1 MPVYA
6 AVDLGAESGRV
17 LVGTMVGDRL
27 SVTETHR
34 FANRAVSVPDGL
46 YWDILAL
53 YAQVVDGLA
62 ATVAGAS
69 DQVASIGIDGWGND
83 FALLDDAGALLA
95 NPRHYRDG
103 RTVGMA
109 QRIAERIGHQEI
121 FRRTGVLS
129 QSINTSCQ
137 LLAMEGST
145 LLREA
150 RRLLLLPDLLT
161 YWLTGEIV
169 TERTIASTT
178 QLLALDGAWATD
190 VIGRLGLPGR
200 LFQGPVVPAGTEV
213 GRVRPDLTVDW
224 RREAAPRVVAVAEH
238 DTACAVAAVPAET
251 PAFAYVSCGTWSLV
265 GIEVHQP
272 ITSDAARRA
281 GFTNEAGVGGTVRF
295 LHNGTGLWLLQ
306 ECRRVWASGQPPPS
320 YEDLTRRA
328 AVVAAYGS
336 LIDPNHPTFLTV
348 GDMPDRIR
356 RYCQRTGQT
365 PPADRAAVVRCIL
378 ESLAMAYRR
387 AIETAE
393 ELSGLSVDVLH
404 LVGGGAANELLCQL
418 TADVTRR
425 PVIAGPEEAT
435 GVGNLL
441 IQAWTDGQISSLA
454 ELRSVVARS
463 FSPRR
468 YEPEASRDR
477 IDEAYGRF
485 RRAADTASDAYVV
498 TAAGGI

>member
-17 LVGTMVGDRL
+17 LVGTMVDDRL
-27 SVTETHR
+27 TVTETHR

-53 YAQVVDGLA
+53 YAHVADGLA
-62 ATVAGAS
+62 ATVAGAA
-69 DQVASIGIDGWGND
+69 DQVASVGIDGWGND
-83 FALLDDAGALLA
+83 FALLDHAGALLG

-103 RTVGMA
+103 RTVGMT
-109 QRIAERIGHQEI
+109 QRVAERVGHQEI

-150 RRLLLLPDLLT
+150 SRLLLLPDLLT
-161 YWLTGEIV
+161 YWLTGEVV

-178 QLLALDGAWATD
+178 QLLALDGVWASD
-190 VIGRLGLPGR
+190 VIARLGLPDG
-200 LFQGPVVPAGTEV
+200 LFQAPVVQAGTEV
-213 GRVRPDLTVDW
+213 GPVRPDVAGDW
-224 RREAAPRVVAVAEH
+224 RRAPAPRVVAVAEH

-265 GIEVHQP
+265 GIEVHDP
-272 ITSDAARRA
+272 ITSDAARSA

-306 ECRRVWASGQPPPS
+306 ECRRVWASGQQPPS
-320 YEDLTRRA
+320 YEDLTRQAA
-328 AVVAAYGS
+328 AVASSGS
-336 LIDPNHPTFLTV
+336 FIDPNHPTFLTV

-356 RYCQRTGQT
+356 TYCQRTGQA
-365 PPADRAAVVRCIL
+365 PPAHPAAVVRCIL

-387 AIETAE
+387 TIETAE
-393 ELSGLSVDVLH
+393 ELSGLRVEVLH

-425 PVIAGPEEAT
+425 PVVAGPDEAT

-441 IQAWTDGQISSLA
+441 IQAWTDGQIGSLA

-468 YEPEASRDR
+468 YEPDASRDR

-485 RRAADTASDAYVV
+485 LRVAGAATDAYV
-498 TAAGGI
+498 AAASGGI

>member
-17 LVGTMVGDRL
+17 LVGTLVDEHL

-34 FANRAVSVPDGL
+34 FANRAIRVPDGL

-53 YAQVVDGLA
+53 YGQAADGLA
-62 ATVAGAS
+62 TSVAGAS
-69 DQVASIGIDGWGND
+69 DRVVSIGIDGWGND
-83 FALLDDAGALLA
+83 FALLDDRGVLLG

-103 RTVGMA
+103 RTVGMTR
-109 QRIAERIGHQEI
+109 RIAERVGHQEI

-129 QSINTSCQ
+129 QSINASCQ
-137 LLAMEGST
+137 LLAMEGSA
-145 LLREA
+145 LVREA

-161 YWLTGEIV
+161 YWLTGEVV

-190 VIGRLGLPGR
+190 VIARLGLPGG
-200 LFQGPVVPAGTEV
+200 LFQGPVVEPGTDVGPVRHEV
-213 GRVRPDLTVDW
+213 AADW
-224 RREAAPRVVAVAEH
+224 RCQTAPRVVTVAEH

-251 PAFAYVSCGTWSLV
+251 PTFAYVSCGTWSLV
-265 GIEVHQP
+265 GVEVREP
-272 ITSDAARRA
+272 ITSEAARRA

-306 ECRRVWASGQPPPS
+306 ECRRLWATGQQAPS

-328 AVVAAYGS
+328 ATVASFGS
-336 LIDPNHPTFLTV
+336 LIDPNHPMFLTV

-356 RYCQRTGQT
+356 KYCQRTGQT
-365 PPADRAAVVRCIL
+365 PPADDAAVVRCIL

-387 AIETAE
+387 ALETAE
-393 ELSGLSVDVLH
+393 ELSGLSVEVLH
-404 LVGGGAANELLCQL
+404 LVGGGAANALLCQL
-418 TADVTRR
+418 TADATRR
-425 PVIAGPEEAT
+425 PVVAGPEEAT

-441 IQAWTDGQISSLA
+441 IQAWTDGQIGSLA
-454 ELRSVVARS
+454 QLRSVVARS
-463 FSPRR
+463 FTLRR
-468 YEPEASRDR
+468 YEPQASPDQ
-477 IDEAYGRF
+477 IDEAYERF
-485 RRAADTASDAYVV
+485 RRAADVASDAYVG
-498 TAAGGI
+498 TASGGI

>member
-17 LVGTMVGDRL
+17 LVGTMVDDRV
-27 SVTETHR
+27 SVRETHR
-34 FANRAVSVPDGL
+34 FANRAIRVPDGL

-53 YAQVVDGLA
+53 YGQAADGLA
-62 ATVAGAS
+62 ASVAGAS
-69 DQVASIGIDGWGND
+69 DHVASIGIDGWGND
-83 FALLDDAGALLA
+83 FALLDDTGALLG

-103 RTVGMA
+103 RTVGMT
-109 QRIAERIGHQEI
+109 QRIAERMGHQEI

-145 LLREA
+145 LVREA

-161 YWLTGEIV
+161 YWLTGEVV

-178 QLLALDGAWATD
+178 QLLALDGEWATD
-190 VIGRLGLPGR
+190 VIARLGLPGG
-200 LFQGPVVPAGTEV
+200 LFHGPVVQPGTEV
-213 GRVRPDLTVDW
+213 GPVRHDVAADW
-224 RREAAPRVVAVAEH
+224 RCHVAPRVVAVAEH

-251 PAFAYVSCGTWSLV
+251 PAFAYISCGTWSLV
-265 GIEVHQP
+265 GVEVREP
-272 ITSDAARRA
+272 ITSEAARRA

-306 ECRRVWASGQPPPS
+306 ECRRLWASGQQAPS

-328 AVVAAYGS
+328 ATVASFVS
-336 LIDPNHPTFLTV
+336 LIDPNHPMFLTV

-365 PPADRAAVVRCIL
+365 PPADHAAVVRCIL

-387 AIETAE
+387 ALETAQ

-404 LVGGGAANELLCQL
+404 LVGGGAANALLCQL

-425 PVIAGPEEAT
+425 PVVAGPEEAT

-441 IQAWTDGQISSLA
+441 IQAWTDGRIGSLA

-463 FSPRR
+463 FTLRR
-468 YEPEASRDR
+468 YEPKAGPDQ
-477 IDEAYGRF
+477 IDEAYERF
-485 RRAADTASDAYVV
+485 RRVANAASDAYVT

>member
-17 LVGTMVGDRL
+17 LVGTMLDDRL
-27 SVTETHR
+27 RVTETHR
-34 FANRAVSVPDGL
+34 FANRAVSLPDGL

-53 YAQVVDGLA
+53 YAQVADGLA
-62 ATVAGAS
+62 ATVAGAR
-69 DQVASIGIDGWGND
+69 DRVTSIGIDGWGND
-83 FALLDDAGALLA
+83 FALLDDSDALLG
-95 NPRHYRDG
+95 NPRHYRDA
-103 RTVGMA
+103 RTVGMTE
-109 QRIAERIGHQEI
+109 RIAERVGHQEI

-129 QSINTSCQ
+129 QSINASCQ
-137 LLAMEGST
+137 LLAMEGSA
-145 LLREA
+145 LVREA

-178 QLLALDGAWATD
+178 QLLALDGAWASD
-190 VIGRLGLPGR
+190 VITRLGIPRG
-200 LFQGPVVPAGTEV
+200 LFQGPVVQAGTEV
-213 GRVRPDLTVDW
+213 GRVRHDVAADW
-224 RREAAPRVVAVAEH
+224 RCETGPRVVAVAEH

-265 GIEVHQP
+265 GIEVHEP
-272 ITSDAARRA
+272 ITSEAARRA

-306 ECRRVWASGQPPPS
+306 ECRRLWASGQQAPS

-328 AVVAAYGS
+328 AAVASFGS

-356 RYCQRTGQT
+356 RYCQRTGQA
-365 PPADRAAVVRCIL
+365 PPAHPAAVVRCIL

-387 AIETAE
+387 AIEMAE

-425 PVIAGPEEAT
+425 PVVAGPEEAT

-441 IQAWTDGQISSLA
+441 IQAWTDGQIGSLA

-468 YEPEASRDR
+468 YEPEASRDQ

-485 RRAADTASDAYVV
+485 CRLADAANEAYVV
-498 TAAGGI
+498 TASGGI